1 MSKRPSLGPET
12 VVRKSRLA
20 AKGEAV
26 PALVSAHP
34 GREDQPAAFAS
45 EFPVALTPLLPVQ
58 EAAPEPP
65 ALPVAAPEVVESPE
79 QVVEAIAAPVVVAG
93 PVSSPEPV
101 VHPAVEALAA
111 ALAERERLAAV
122 VVEKDRLIADKDNL
136 IAEKDRLSAE
146 KDRLCEQVRAD
157 LLRLEHERLQERAA
171 ATRELEQM
179 SGQLVA
185 ADATVDELRN
195 RVGDMRVQLDASR
208 AEVSR
213 LIEHHAAER
222 QRLFEHHKA
231 ESERLLASAAAVRQA
246 SSPVATVL
254 DSSLQ
259 SAKRWLFG
267 DEPQNSKPPSQV
279 NQKATQA
286 QQRPTAQPQKPS
298 SAPGQAKPS
307 VVKPVGPPT
316 APKILNRRPVG

>member
-20 AKGEAV
+20 AKGQAV
-26 PALVSAHP
+26 PALVH
-34 GREDQPAAFAS
+34 GRHGHEDQPAIP
-45 EFPVALTPLLPVQ
+45 PVPVVAPVQ
-58 EAAPEPP
+58 EAVSVPAPVPVPVSVVEAVAEAP
-65 ALPVAAPEVVESPE
+65 APAVEVIAVPAPVPAPVAASAPVPEVV
-79 QVVEAIAAPVVVAG
+79 A
-93 PVSSPEPV
+93 
-101 VHPAVEALAA
+101 HPAVEALAA
-111 ALAERERLAAV
+111 ALADKERLATALA
-122 VVEKDRLIADKDNL
+122 EKDRLIADKDNL
-136 IAEKDRLSAE
+136 IADKDRLSAE
-146 KDRLCEQVRAD
+146 RDRQNEQLRAD
-157 LLRLEHERLQERAA
+157 LLRLEHERLQERATA
-171 ATRELEQM
+171 NREQEQL

-195 RVGDMRVQLDASR
+195 RVGDLRAQLDASR

-231 ESERLLASAAAVRQA
+231 ESERLLASATAVRQA
-246 SSPVATVL
+246 TSPVTTVL

-267 DEPQNSKPPSQV
+267 DEPQAKPATQV
-279 NQKATQA
+279 NQKAALA

-298 SAPGQAKPS
+298 AAPAQAKPT